1 MSKLTYK
8 NLLDA
13 GVHFGHLTR
22 KWDPHMAPYIFMERN
37 GIHIIDL
44 NKTLVTLEEASN
56 AIRTIVRSGRKVLFV
71 ATKKQAKSI
80 VEEEARRLRMP
91 YVTERWLGGML
102 TNFTTIR
109 KSLKKLSSIEKL
121 MKDESYLNLAKRE
134 RLMIAREKDKLAK
147 VLGGISELT
156 RLPAAIFVVDV
167 RKEHIAVKEAQKLN
181 IPIFAI
187 VDTNSN
193 PNVADFPIPAND
205 DAYKSIDI
213 IVRYLTKAVEEG
225 LLERKKDK
233 EELRLK
239 QEEDEKRH
247 MDEGPDTGMEA
258 EEKKAQKRINK
269 EKEPSKEK
277 PELKETSAKAK
288 TEVEETTSKGKKE
301 AEKKADTPAE
311 EQAEPDVK
319 KQTESKTEMKA
330 ESGVEEKAE
339 STAAKAAAPETDNT
353 AGSENKVKE
362 EPESGTK
369 TKPGDKTKEEP
380 ESEDKSKSDSEK
392 KAEPVSKKKTEEK
405 TDTKAE
411 KKSDDKVGEP
421 IEAESSGNK

>member
-1 MSKLTYK
+1 MAKLTYK
-8 NLLDA
+8 DLLDA

-22 KWDPHMAPYIFMERN
+22 KWDPRMAPYIFMERN

-44 NKTLVTLEEASN
+44 NKTLATLEEASN
-56 AIRTIVRSGRKVLFV
+56 AIRTVVRSGRKVLFV

-80 VEEEARRLRMP
+80 VEEEAKRLRMP

-134 RLMIAREKDKLAK
+134 RLMITREKDKLAK

-181 IPIFAI
+181 IPIFAM

-213 IVRYLTKAVEEG
+213 IVRQLTKAVEEG

-233 EELRLK
+233 DEMKLQ
-239 QEEDEKRH
+239 QEEDEKRK
-247 MDEGPDTGMEA
+247 MDESGEIEAVESGRSEKRPSKAADKPEKKEQPEQVEKAAEKVEKQSSEA
-258 EEKKAQKRINK
+258 EEKTQPEVKEKVKSEAKDKVQPEAEEKAQ
-269 EKEPSKEK
+269 
-277 PELKETSAKAK
+277 AKAEEKAQTTAENKPAAKSRK
-288 TEVEETTSKGKKE
+288 TSDEKVEEAVEADGE
-301 AEKKADTPAE
+301 AEKK
-311 EQAEPDVK
+311 
-319 KQTESKTEMKA
+319 
-330 ESGVEEKAE
+330 
-339 STAAKAAAPETDNT
+339 
-353 AGSENKVKE
+353 
-362 EPESGTK
+362 
-369 TKPGDKTKEEP
+369 
-380 ESEDKSKSDSEK
+380 
-392 KAEPVSKKKTEEK
+392 
-405 TDTKAE
+405 
-411 KKSDDKVGEP
+411 
-421 IEAESSGNK
+421 